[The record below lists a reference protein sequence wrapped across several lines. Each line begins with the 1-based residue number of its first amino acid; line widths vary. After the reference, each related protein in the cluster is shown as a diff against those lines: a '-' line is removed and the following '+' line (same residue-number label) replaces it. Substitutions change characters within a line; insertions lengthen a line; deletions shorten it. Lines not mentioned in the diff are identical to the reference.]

1 MTSFNSLLSEVLDAA
16 TSGPTERHIRALTR
30 MTDLFLAGSA
40 RYSKRQ
46 VELFDEIFKVLVEVI

>member
-1 MTSFNSLLSEVLDAA
+1 
-16 TSGPTERHIRALTR
+16 

-46 VELFDEIFKVLVEVI
+46 VELFDEIFKVLVEVIELKTR